1 MKKLLKVSGS
11 MFFVFLLFF
20 IFGLK
25 LVNSQ
30 VIGNLNVPEFILIS
44 KSIYTQGYPQVNSAN
59 NRSTSTMVANFR
71 FIIKAKGGDVT
82 IPKDAFEISTTTPT
96 GFVFFS
102 VFKNGVEV
110 PLTINNIYNVSFYS
124 PTGNVLNG
132 QVIKDGEE
140 KEIYADFSLRGRDR
154 SGKSLP
160 DGNCSVRLSSVK
172 LVYLNNRLASTT
184 FVSAADPK
192 KWETNNVTFE
202 CGPVE
207 NLNNVIQAPEY
218 TLISKNIYTQGS
230 PQINS
235 TSNMSTSTLLATF
248 RFKIKAVGSDVV
260 IPYNLNTLSS
270 TTPTGFVNFNLFKNN
285 INVPITSDNLYSVTY
300 LSSDGSTL
308 TSQVI
313 KRGQEKEIIANFNFL
328 GRDKKGKPLSD
339 GVCSVRLSS
348 VRLLD
353 SNGNFAST
361 TFVSAADPKKW
372 ETNGVAFECGP
383 TYNAT
388 TTSVTVIN
396 PNGWEKLLTGQAYR
410 INWTGGSK
418 RVDIW
423 LLDAPTKVGQK
434 IFSAVDNN
442 GFKDWTVRKLIETF
456 YNPNTGKVEKIS
468 GNYLIRIDCIE
479 SGCND
484 LSNSPF
490 TISSSTPPVAST
502 TPTLTPYPIN
512 IIRPNGDKYNAG
524 SDVTINWRTEGV
536 IPTVSIEILNSKG
549 SEVIF
554 LRSAVNNTG
563 SYVYTIPASTV
574 SGNYIVRIKGSN
586 GAIATSYFTVYAVAS
601 TNAYPVVTPA
611 TKPVYTPTPTATP
624 SYSPTPSPSYSP
636 TPTTSPS
643 PSYSP
648 SPSPSYSPSP
658 SSSAGAYMNKGILK
672 ASIWDSIKSLFGF

>member
-1 MKKLLKVSGS
+1 MKKKLATIVILSLLI
-11 MFFVFLLFF
+11 LFSDSN
-20 IFGLK
+20 I
-25 LVNSQ
+25 N
-30 VIGNLNVPEFILIS
+30 IA
-44 KSIYTQGYPQVNSAN
+44 SAQQ
-59 NRSTSTMVANFR
+59 
-71 FIIKAKGGDVT
+71 
-82 IPKDAFEISTTTPT
+82 IPPFAT
-96 GFVFFS
+96 
-102 VFKNGVEV
+102 
-110 PLTINNIYNVSFYS
+110 
-124 PTGNVLNG
+124 
-132 QVIKDGEE
+132 
-140 KEIYADFSLRGRDR
+140 
-154 SGKSLP
+154 
-160 DGNCSVRLSSVK
+160 
-172 LVYLNNRLASTT
+172 
-184 FVSAADPK
+184 
-192 KWETNNVTFE
+192 
-202 CGPVE
+202 
-207 NLNNVIQAPEY
+207 PEY
-218 TLISKNIYTQGS
+218 TLISKSIYTQGS

-235 TSNMSTSTLLATF
+235 TTSMSTSTLLATF

-270 TTPTGFVNFNLFKNN
+270 TTPTGFVNFNLFRNN

-328 GRDKKGKPLSD
+328 GRDKKSRPFSD
-339 GVCSVRLSS
+339 ALCSVRLSS

-372 ETNGVAFECGP
+372 ETNSVPFECGP

-396 PNGWEKLLTGQAYR
+396 PNGGEKLLTGQAYR

-423 LLDAPTKVGQK
+423 LLDAPTKVGEK

-456 YNPNTGKVEKIS
+456 YNPSTGKVEKIS

-484 LSNSPF
+484 LSNTSF
-490 TISSSTPPVAST
+490 TISSTTQPVAST

-512 IIRPNGDKYNAG
+512 ILKPNGDKYNAG
-524 SDVTINWRTEGV
+524 SNVTINWRTEGV
-536 IPTVSIEILNSKG
+536 VPTVSIEILNSKG

-563 SYVYTIPASTV
+563 SYVYSIPANTA
-574 SGNYIVRIKGSN
+574 SGNYIVRLKGSN
-586 GAIATSYFTVYAVAS
+586 GAIATSYFTVYSVVNTLQPAS
-601 TNAYPVVTPA
+601 
-611 TKPVYTPTPTATP
+611 
-624 SYSPTPSPSYSP
+624 
-636 TPTTSPS
+636 SPS
-643 PSYSP
+643 PDSSP
-648 SPSPSYSPSP
+648 K
-658 SSSAGAYMNKGILK
+658 AYINNGILK